1 MAVWGIF
8 RRPGL
13 RSLALCAMVAAA
25 ALAHASPSLAQG
37 AETAGVAGA
46 GIAGPSV
53 VVDLS
58 AIDEAVALRRLVA
71 PADAP
76 SPLPPAVSP
85 PGAPAQ
91 APVPGTPAFSA
102 LFPPPPPVAAEPA
115 QPRRRTAQA
124 SVERISPAIA
134 VAALPV
140 ARPVAR
146 PGAPGRIRFAAPT
159 PRRPVIQ
166 AAAARAV
173 SPVRYAGRLPA
184 VAPAPAAPA
193 AKPVLRRETAEPDRR
208 VRLRL
213 PYPVA
218 GTHLSP
224 SAQAQL
230 EALVA
235 EVGADDH
242 VRLRLAAYANA
253 GAGSAAKARRTSIA
267 RVLAVRGFLIERGIK
282 AGRIDLRALGH
293 MAGTAEAD
301 RVDVVVADK

>member
-1 MAVWGIF
+1 
-8 RRPGL
+8 
-13 RSLALCAMVAAA
+13 MVAAA
-25 ALAHASPSLAQG
+25 ALGHASPGLAQD
-37 AETAGVAGA
+37 AATAGTPGRGTARTAGH
-46 GIAGPSV
+46 SV

-76 SPLPPAVSP
+76 SPSPPVVSP
-85 PGAPAQ
+85 PGAPVRV
-91 APVPGTPAFSA
+91 PVPGTAAFSA
-102 LFPPPPPVAAEPA
+102 LFPPPPPVPTEPA
-115 QPRRRTAQA
+115 QPPRRSAQA
-124 SVERISPAIA
+124 SSERISPAVA

-140 ARPVAR
+140 ARPR
-146 PGAPGRIRFAAPT
+146 APGRIRFAAPT
-159 PRRPVIQ
+159 PRRPVTH

-173 SPVRYAGRLPA
+173 SPVRYARRLPA
-184 VAPAPAAPA
+184 VALAPA

-235 EVGADDH
+235 EVGADDR

-267 RVLAVRGFLIERGIK
+267 RALAVRGFLIERGIK
-282 AGRIDLRALGH
+282 AGRIDLRALGQ
-293 MAGTAEAD
+293 MAGVAEAD

>member
-13 RSLALCAMVAAA
+13 RSLALCAMVFAA
-25 ALAHASPSLAQG
+25 ALGHASPGLAQD
-37 AETAGVAGA
+37 AATAGTAGRGTARTAGA
-46 GIAGPSV
+46 SV

-58 AIDEAVALRRLVA
+58 AIDQAVALRRLLP

-76 SPLPPAVSP
+76 LPSPAVSP
-85 PGAPAQ
+85 PGAPVRV
-91 APVPGTPAFSA
+91 PVPGTHAFSA
-102 LFPPPPPVAAEPA
+102 LFPPPPPVPTEPA
-115 QPRRRTAQA
+115 QPPRRSAQA
-124 SVERISPAIA
+124 SSERISPAVA
-134 VAALPV
+134 VAAL
-140 ARPVAR
+140 PVAR

-159 PRRPVIQ
+159 PRRPVTH

-173 SPVRYAGRLPA
+173 SPVRYARRLPA
-184 VAPAPAAPA
+184 VALAPA

-235 EVGADDH
+235 EVGADDR

-267 RVLAVRGFLIERGIK
+267 RALAVRGFLIERGIK
-282 AGRIDLRALGH
+282 AGRIDLRALGQ
-293 MAGTAEAD
+293 MAGVAEAD